1 MRIWTVHPKY
11 LDPRGLTA
19 LWREALLAQ
28 KVLRGETRGYKAHP
42 QLIRFRAQPD
52 PAASIAGYLLGV
64 DEEAMARGYRFDS
77 GKIYDSFAGQKIV
90 ETDGQLLYEWEYLKS
105 KLRARNPGWLSRI
118 AQFVSPEPHPL
129 FTIVPG
135 DVQDWERVFDV
146 GLTSH
151 SKGARP

>member
-52 PAASIAGYLLGV
+52 PAASIAGYLRGV
-64 DEEAMARGYRFDS
+64 YDEAMTRGYRFDS
-77 GKIYDSFAGQKIV
+77 GKIYGSFTGRKII
-90 ETDGQLLYEWEYLKS
+90 ETEGQLLYEWEHLKS

-118 AQFVSPEPHPL
+118 AQSASPEPHPL

-135 DVQDWERVFDV
+135 NVQDWERVNDV
-146 GLTSH
+146 TLTSH
-151 SKGARP
+151 STATRP